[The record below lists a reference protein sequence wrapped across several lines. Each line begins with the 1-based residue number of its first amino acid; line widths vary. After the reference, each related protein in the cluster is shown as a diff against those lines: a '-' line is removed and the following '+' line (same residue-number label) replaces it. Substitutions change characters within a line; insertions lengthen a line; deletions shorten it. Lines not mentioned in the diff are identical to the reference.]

1 MENCSPFLRLSIV
14 LTGISVVCI
23 AASYSVAFAL
33 ELTRLFFRAR
43 VRTAVMIAFAAA
55 GLFAHTVFL
64 VYEFEQR
71 WADGIVLVTWF
82 TGCLSLARI
91 FVASY
96 LASTMAQQKS
106 SSGLLI
112 LPTSLA
118 LIAASQLFPHSAAGI
133 RYWGILHGLS
143 IVFGIAMV
151 VIGFIAG
158 LMYLFQSYRLKQQ
171 KLPPTSTVWLPSL
184 ERLQTL
190 NERCLYASI
199 GLLGI
204 GLISGILLNLTQ
216 VGEQQGIPWSDPVVL
231 ASMVWMTW
239 LLTMLFFNTIYRHSR
254 SGRKVAYLTVGS
266 FIFLGIVLTIMFW
279 MPTVHVGSP
288 TQVRVP
294 TPPIDMWFAAA
305 GRGV

>member
-1 MENCSPFLRLSIV
+1 M
-14 LTGISVVCI
+14 LTGISVVCF

-55 GLFAHTVFL
+55 GLFAHTVYL
-64 VYEFEQR
+64 IYEFQQR
-71 WADGIVLVTWF
+71 WENGIVLVTWF
-82 TGCLSLARI
+82 TGCLSLAWI

-96 LASTMAQQKS
+96 LASMMVRQKS
-106 SSGLLI
+106 STGLII

-151 VIGFIAG
+151 VIGFVAG

-171 KLPPTSTVWLPSL
+171 KLPPTSSVWLPSL

-216 VGEQQGIPWSDPVVL
+216 MGEQQGIPWSDPVVL
-231 ASMVWMTW
+231 ASMVWITW
-239 LLTMLFFNTIYRHSR
+239 LLTMLLFNTFYRHSR

-266 FIFLGIVLTIMFW
+266 FVFLGIVLTIMFW
-279 MPTVHVGSP
+279 MPSVHVGSP
-288 TQVRVP
+288 SQVQFLAPSTDR
-294 TPPIDMWFAAA
+294 WFVVT
-305 GRGV
+305 REGV